1 MATEQSKFGAS
12 AAGELQRNDMVNA
25 GNGVLTNPCVMT
37 ALADRFLLE
46 LAYYLKSILPLQAL
60 SKLQKT
66 AKKVAEEATLPEDP

>member
-1 MATEQSKFGAS
+1 
-12 AAGELQRNDMVNA
+12 
-25 GNGVLTNPCVMT
+25 MT

-66 AKKVAEEATLPEDP
+66 AKKVAEDATLPEGP